1 MDPNRFQSEGSRY
14 YATFVDDT
22 RKGAWAIA
30 SEDEERWLSIGLS
43 KTQALFGLM
52 LLDNE
57 SLGTMESLSDLKYEL
72 DKALDLVTCG
82 VCEKHFMRAQMHEER
97 CVSCLS

>member
-1 MDPNRFQSEGSRY
+1 MDTNKVQSEGSRY

-22 RKGAWAIA
+22 RRGTWAIA
-30 SEDEERWLSIGLS
+30 SEDEEQWLSIGLS

-57 SLGTMESLSDLKYEL
+57 GLGTTESLSDMKYEL
-72 DKALDLVTCG
+72 DKALDIVPCP

-97 CVSCLS
+97 CISCLS